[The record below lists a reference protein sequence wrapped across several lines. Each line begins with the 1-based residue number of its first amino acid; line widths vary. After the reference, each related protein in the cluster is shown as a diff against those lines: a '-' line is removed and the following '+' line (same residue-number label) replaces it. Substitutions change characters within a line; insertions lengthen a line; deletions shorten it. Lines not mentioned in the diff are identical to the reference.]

1 MVFENFISGF
11 ISQNKFCSCFSFWMK
26 LQFFIMRGFL
36 FILELSAAC
45 LGFLHAF
52 AGDFL
57 GSSGNSPFRALSAR
71 SDASSVSAEK
81 LNLFGSTERGE
92 RGTRSKE

>member
-1 MVFENFISGF
+1 
-11 ISQNKFCSCFSFWMK
+11 MK
-26 LQFFIMRGFL
+26 LQFFMMRDLL
-36 FILELSAAC
+36 FILELSAGF
-45 LGFLHAF
+45 LGFLDAL
-52 AGDFL
+52 ARDFL

>member
-1 MVFENFISGF
+1 M
-11 ISQNKFCSCFSFWMK
+11 
-26 LQFFIMRGFL
+26 MRDFL
-36 FILELSAAC
+36 FILELSAGF
-45 LGFLHAF
+45 LGFLDAL
-52 AGDFL
+52 ARYFL